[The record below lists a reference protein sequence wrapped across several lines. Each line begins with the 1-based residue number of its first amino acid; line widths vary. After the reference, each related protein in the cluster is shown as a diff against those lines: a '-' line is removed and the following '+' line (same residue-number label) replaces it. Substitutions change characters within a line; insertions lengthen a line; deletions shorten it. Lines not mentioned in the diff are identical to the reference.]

1 MHWPGPGR
9 QLAFAPVTQ
18 TNVVDAVVVKTRN
31 KNPDKVV
38 PVPADWTSS
47 TRLELYSQM
56 CSAIHLG
63 LTRSV
68 GVCNFSLRQLEELVE
83 FCHINQLPL
92 PSVVQNEFHPHLHV
106 HATPLIEYCQTHGIT
121 FQAHSSLGGPIKKR
135 KKIKC
140 DVSSLLTNAVVI
152 KVAQDQNVPPATLL
166 FRWGVSKGVT
176 SVIAKSTNKT
186 RIEENRKIFDDPF
199 DVSVGG
205 SEIDSLDLG
214 HKGTTCFTWVR
225 ESDPDEY

>member
-1 MHWPGPGR
+1 MKGYEC
-9 QLAFAPVTQ
+9 FS
-18 TNVVDAVVVKTRN
+18 
-31 KNPDKVV
+31 V
-38 PVPADWTSS
+38 PV
-47 TRLELYSQM
+47 
-56 CSAIHLG
+56 
-63 LTRSV
+63 
-68 GVCNFSLRQLEELVE
+68 VCVYASKRREARQ
-83 FCHINQLPL
+83 P
-92 PSVVQNEFHPHLHV
+92 
-106 HATPLIEYCQTHGIT
+106 
-121 FQAHSSLGGPIKKR
+121 K
-135 KKIKC
+135 
-140 DVSSLLTNAVVI
+140 TNAVVI